1 MHYHK
6 LAYVFLIEGCPN
18 NKGAT
23 ILYKNYLAP
32 FLEQHEGEIENVLD
46 TGRDR
51 IVACLNTTMRVI
63 VNIVTTEFLS
73 KETTVR
79 IKTSG
84 STAYNEQ
91 QPREEPPPDY
101 STVVGG
107 DTNTPAPQTSG
118 TAPAMSWLTS
128 VSEIAHPERST
139 SDSSQQNER
148 HLRFRRHE

>member
-1 MHYHK
+1 
-6 LAYVFLIEGCPN
+6 
-18 NKGAT
+18 
-23 ILYKNYLAP
+23 
-32 FLEQHEGEIENVLD
+32 
-46 TGRDR
+46 
-51 IVACLNTTMRVI
+51 MRVI

-91 QPREEPPPDY
+91 QPREDPPPDY

-118 TAPAMSWLTS
+118 AAPAMSWLTS
-128 VSEIAHPERST
+128 MSEIAHPEPP
-139 SDSSQQNER
+139 SQNGVTQ
-148 HLRFRRHE
+148 